1 MLIPLE
7 VKHSLGNF
15 MVHAK
20 QLCSYISKVGTCP
33 SFAGQTVVGI
43 LRDDSYYHLAF
54 AACQDK
60 EGKSLPLLFLSPP
73 LCWRK
78 VTIHPLMVDHSSI
91 LLLSAL
97 HLLDI
102 ERLQMEV
109 ADIVVEVQRKLYEEP
124 YVPLKLNQ
132 DQSLPELLA
141 ALAEKD
147 A

>member
-1 MLIPLE
+1 M
-7 VKHSLGNF
+7 
-15 MVHAK
+15 
-20 QLCSYISKVGTCP
+20 
-33 SFAGQTVVGI
+33 
-43 LRDDSYYHLAF
+43 
-54 AACQDK
+54 
-60 EGKSLPLLFLSPP
+60 
-73 LCWRK
+73 
-78 VTIHPLMVDHSSI
+78 TIHPLMVDHSSI